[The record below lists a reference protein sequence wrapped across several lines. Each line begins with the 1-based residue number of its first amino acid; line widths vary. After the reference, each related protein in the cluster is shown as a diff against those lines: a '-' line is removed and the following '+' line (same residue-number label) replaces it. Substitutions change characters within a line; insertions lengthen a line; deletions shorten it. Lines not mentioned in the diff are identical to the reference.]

1 MSHMGRRGLSKY
13 KKIKRKHVF
22 RIIIIFLHH
31 DNRAKPEENYT
42 AAFLAC
48 VSSEIA
54 SGGSKKDLQ

>member
-1 MSHMGRRGLSKY
+1 MTTVL
-13 KKIKRKHVF
+13 
-22 RIIIIFLHH
+22 
-31 DNRAKPEENYT
+31 KPEENYT